1 VLSLGSSFAGPG
13 CGCGCGCLVK
23 LKRGFE
29 GTGRVVVVSFAGVGR
44 KERVS
49 REATLAPLAILLN
62 HASAD
67 LLWPNLVTS

>member
-1 VLSLGSSFAGPG
+1 M
-13 CGCGCGCLVK
+13 K

-49 REATLAPLAILLN
+49 REAMLAPLAILLI

-67 LLWPNLVTS
+67 LSCRLPM

>member
-1 VLSLGSSFAGPG
+1 
-13 CGCGCGCLVK
+13 LVK

-29 GTGRVVVVSFAGVGR
+29 GTGRVVVVVASPAGVGR

-49 REATLAPLAILLN
+49 REATLAPLAILLS

-67 LLWPNLVTS
+67 MSSKCPYLRL

>member
-1 VLSLGSSFAGPG
+1 VLSLASSFAGLLIY
-13 CGCGCGCLVK
+13 GCLVK

-49 REATLAPLAILLN
+49 REATLAPLAILLI

-67 LLWPNLVTS
+67 LSLGLPR

>member
-1 VLSLGSSFAGPG
+1 M
-13 CGCGCGCLVK
+13 K

-29 GTGRVVVVSFAGVGR
+29 GTGRVVVVVASLAGVGR

-67 LLWPNLVTS
+67 MLSTFPYLGLRHRRTSAW